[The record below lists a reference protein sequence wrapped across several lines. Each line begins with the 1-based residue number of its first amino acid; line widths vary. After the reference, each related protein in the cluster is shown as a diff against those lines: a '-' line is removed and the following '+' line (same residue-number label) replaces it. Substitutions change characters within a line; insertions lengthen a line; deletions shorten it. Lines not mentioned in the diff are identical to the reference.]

1 MLIHLN
7 AWTSGNGTFRD
18 MWIFGVAV
26 VLLEVVFF
34 LGWALGFQVLK
45 EDPESLSLVLVPV
58 DSDVELSDTLQY
70 HFCL

>member
-1 MLIHLN
+1 
-7 AWTSGNGTFRD
+7 

-45 EDPESLSLVLVPV
+45 EDPESLSLFLVPV